1 MTQRF
6 GDVVQSIGELD
17 PDLMICAPPV
27 RPLTEES
34 PVALVN
40 DGDPIPAG
48 FKYLLDVFL
57 AIEVLRVWSEHRR
70 GLDPSLDEAVEAIT
84 YYGDTDAYVLPDVE
98 TSVDPNPIDPPDLPE
113 RVESIER
120 AMLAYLNRPPNA

>member
-17 PDLMICAPPV
+17 PDLMICALPV
-27 RPLTEES
+27 RPLTQES

-40 DGDPIPAG
+40 DRDPIPAG

-57 AIEVLRVWSEHRR
+57 AIEVLRVWSDHRR
-70 GLDPSLDEAVEAIT
+70 GLGPSVDEAVEAIT
-84 YYGDTDAYVLPDVE
+84 YYGDRDAYVLPHVA
-98 TSVDPNPIDPPDLPE
+98 TSEGPKPIDAPDLQE

-120 AMLAYLNRPPNA
+120 AMLAYLNRPPTA